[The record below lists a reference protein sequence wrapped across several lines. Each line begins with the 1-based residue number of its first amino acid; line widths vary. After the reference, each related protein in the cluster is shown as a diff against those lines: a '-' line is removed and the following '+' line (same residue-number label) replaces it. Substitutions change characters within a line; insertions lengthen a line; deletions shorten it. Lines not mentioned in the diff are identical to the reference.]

1 MTTTSDTRVLL
12 VEDADDIIELVRLVL
27 DDTGYSL
34 AVATDGEA
42 GRAAACAAAPDGI
55 QLDMSLPKI
64 SGWDLVPLLR
74 ADGVTAPIV
83 ALTAHAMRGARERA
97 LSLGCSAYLSKPF
110 EIAALLDVL
119 DNARP

>member
-27 DDTGYSL
+27 DDAGYNL

-42 GRAAACAAAPDGI
+42 GRAACAAAPDVI
-55 QLDMSLPKI
+55 LLDMSLPKI

-83 ALTAHAMRGARERA
+83 ALTAHAMRGDRERA

-110 EIAALLDVL
+110 EIAALLEVL
-119 DNARP
+119 DKARP

>member
-27 DDTGYSL
+27 DDAGYSL
-34 AVATDGEA
+34 AVATDGEG
-42 GRAAACAAAPDGI
+42 GRAACAAAPDVI
-55 QLDMSLPKI
+55 LLDMSLPKI

-83 ALTAHAMRGARERA
+83 ALTAHAMRGDRERA

-110 EIAALLDVL
+110 EIAALLEVL
-119 DNARP
+119 DKARP